1 MAVARLIPT
10 SFDEAVLRLIASRE
24 DQGLA
29 PTVKDPTALS
39 QIANVVRA
47 TSAPGAARPPSR
59 RRASAVGAAVNGD
72 GGSA

>member
-10 SFDEAVLRLIASRE
+10 FDEAVLRLIASRE

-39 QIANVVRA
+39 QIANVIRA
-47 TSAPGAARPPSR
+47 TSAPGTARPPSR
-59 RRASAVGAAVNGD
+59 RRLSPVGAAVSRE